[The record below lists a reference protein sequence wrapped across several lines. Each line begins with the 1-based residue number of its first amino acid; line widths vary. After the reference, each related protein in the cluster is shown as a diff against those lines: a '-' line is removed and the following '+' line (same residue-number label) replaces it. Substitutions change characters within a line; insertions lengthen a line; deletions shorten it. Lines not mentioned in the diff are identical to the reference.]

1 MEKLARTCVWMI
13 GDFAY
18 LAILCVAFGFF
29 LGSIELVFAGLLV
42 RYVLI
47 WKSLGA
53 PLWMFAVSVFTTSA
67 SVYMFPLLV
76 SQEPV
81 ITGIR
86 DGRYGSLTGHWQA
99 AVVAG
104 AVACA
109 GLVLARLITR
119 RIGGGS
125 AKV

>member
-1 MEKLARTCVWMI
+1 LEKLARTCIWIV

-18 LAILCVAFGFF
+18 LAILWVAFGLF
-29 LGSIELVFAGLLV
+29 LGATEFVFAGLLL

-53 PLWMFAVSVFTTSA
+53 SLWIFAVSVFLASA

-76 SQEPV
+76 SQGPT

-99 AVVAG
+99 AAVAG
-104 AVACA
+104 AVACV
-109 GLVLARLITR
+109 GLVVARLVTR

-125 AKV
+125 AKG

>member
-1 MEKLARTCVWMI
+1 MRTMVTF
-13 GDFAY
+13 GDIQPTF
-18 LAILCVAFGFF
+18 C
-29 LGSIELVFAGLLV
+29 E
-42 RYVLI
+42 
-47 WKSLGA
+47 
-53 PLWMFAVSVFTTSA
+53 TSA
-67 SVYMFPLLV
+67 SVYMFSLLV

-86 DGRYGSLTGHWQA
+86 DGRYRSLTGHWQA